1 MNESEQ
7 QKFETSDIGNEKIP
21 QASFDNTLKLLDK
34 MDWNQKETNDSWYE
48 QEMAALDDRR
58 KNEIDSV
65 LTSTRDSENILN
77 WEIIED
83 NFA

>member
-21 QASFDNTLKLLDK
+21 QASFDNTLKLLDE
-34 MDWNQKETNDSWYE
+34 MDWNQKETNDRWYE

>member
-21 QASFDNTLKLLDK
+21 QASFDNTLKLLDDK
-34 MDWNQKETNDSWYE
+34 KESNDSRYE

>member
-1 MNESEQ
+1 
-7 QKFETSDIGNEKIP
+7 
-21 QASFDNTLKLLDK
+21 
-34 MDWNQKETNDSWYE
+34 MDWNQKETNDRWYE

>member
-21 QASFDNTLKLLDK
+21 QASFDNTLKLLDE
-34 MDWNQKETNDSWYE
+34 MDWNQKEINDSWYE

-77 WEIIED
+77 WEIIKD

>member
-21 QASFDNTLKLLDK
+21 QASFDNTLKLLDE

>member
-21 QASFDNTLKLLDK
+21 QASFDNTLKLLDEK
-34 MDWNQKETNDSWYE
+34 KESNDSWYE

>member
-7 QKFETSDIGNEKIP
+7 QNFETSDIGNEKIP